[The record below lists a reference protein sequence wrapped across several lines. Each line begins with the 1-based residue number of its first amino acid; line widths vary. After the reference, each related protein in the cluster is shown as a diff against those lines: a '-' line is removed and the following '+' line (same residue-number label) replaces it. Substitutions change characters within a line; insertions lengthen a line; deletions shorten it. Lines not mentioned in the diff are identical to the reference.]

1 VPKPLIGLSG
11 RRRAGARIRGFP
23 PVFVD
28 VEVDLYI
35 AHYAQAVH
43 AAGAVALHVPL
54 DADPADVVPRLDGVL
69 LTGGEDVAACLYADR
84 LHEQVYDGID
94 PFAERTAGFDNDMSG
109 AVEAVPMLAR
119 SNGEQSKP
127 PAVRND
133 DVPLRDAFE
142 IALLD
147 AAVGAGLPVLGICRG
162 PQLINIAA
170 GGTLHQHLPE
180 HAATDG
186 PPDATPHTVAT
197 VEGSQLRQMYGPEV
211 AVNSLHHQA
220 VDQLGEGYVATAHSP
235 DGIIEG
241 IEHTD
246 LPILAVQWHPE
257 LMTGSLTDPCFRWLV
272 DIASGRLPC
281 AAPALNRQPRH
292 GRGA

>member
-1 VPKPLIGLSG
+1 MPKPLIGLSG

-43 AAGAVALHVPL
+43 AAGAIAVHVPL
-54 DADPADVVPRLDGVL
+54 DADPAEVVPRLDAVL

-94 PFAERTAGFDNDMSG
+94 PFAERAAGFDNDTVS
-109 AVEAVPMLAR
+109 AVDAVPMLAR
-119 SNGEQSKP
+119 SDGEHSNS
-127 PAVRND
+127 PAADR
-133 DVPLRDAFE
+133 VPLRDAFE

-147 AAVGAGLPVLGICRG
+147 AAVNSGLPVLGICRG

-186 PPDATPHTVAT
+186 PPDATPHTVIT
-197 VEGSQLRQMYGPEV
+197 VEGSQLREMYGPEV

-220 VDQLGEGYVATAHSP
+220 VDQLGDGYIATAHSP

-241 IEHTD
+241 IEHAE

-257 LMTGSLTDPCFRWLV
+257 LMTEALADPCFRWLV
-272 DIASGRLPC
+272 DNAST
-281 AAPALNRQPRH
+281 
-292 GRGA
+292 

>member
-1 VPKPLIGLSG
+1 MPKPLIGLSG

-43 AAGAVALHVPL
+43 AAGAVAVHVPL
-54 DADPADVVPRLDGVL
+54 DADPADVVPRLDAVL

-94 PFAERTAGFDNDMSG
+94 PFAERTAGFDNDIGSAAG
-109 AVEAVPMLAR
+109 TIPMLAR
-119 SNGEQSKP
+119 SGGEQGNA
-127 PAVRND
+127 PAPAAD
-133 DVPLRDAFE
+133 DSVPLRDAFE

-147 AAVGAGLPVLGICRG
+147 AAVNCGLPVLGICRG

-170 GGTLHQHLPE
+170 GGTLHQHLPA

-186 PPDATPHTVAT
+186 PPDATPHTVIT
-197 VEGSQLRQMYGPEV
+197 VEGSQLRRMYGPEV

-220 VDQLGEGYVATAHSP
+220 VDQLGDGYIATAHSP

-241 IEHTD
+241 IEHTE
-246 LPILAVQWHPE
+246 LPILGVQWHPE
-257 LMTGSLTDPCFRWLV
+257 LMTDALADPCFRWLV
-272 DIASGRLPC
+272 DNASG
-281 AAPALNRQPRH
+281 
-292 GRGA
+292 

>member
-1 VPKPLIGLSG
+1 MPKPLIGLSG

-43 AAGAVALHVPL
+43 AAGAIAMHVPL
-54 DADPADVVPRLDGVL
+54 DADPADVVPRLDAVL

-94 PFAERTAGFDNDMSG
+94 PFAERTTGFDNDNG
-109 AVEAVPMLAR
+109 TAVA
-119 SNGEQSKP
+119 
-127 PAVRND
+127 D
-133 DVPLRDAFE
+133 DSVPLRDAFE

-147 AAVGAGLPVLGICRG
+147 AAVDSGLPVLGICRG

-186 PPDATPHTVAT
+186 PPDATPHTVTT

-220 VDQLGEGYVATAHSP
+220 VDQLGDGYIATAHSP

-241 IEHTD
+241 IEHTE

-257 LMTGSLTDPCFRWLV
+257 LMAEALVDPCFRWLV
-272 DIASGRLPC
+272 DNAVG
-281 AAPALNRQPRH
+281 PA
-292 GRGA
+292 